1 MTSDTLT
8 NKQQGLTLIELLVA
22 LVISSVIAL
31 AAFSAI
37 VVSRQGFAT
46 VDAASQL
53 RDNARFATDIIQ
65 RLALQT
71 GYQDVI
77 YAATT
82 RPASSTEPANVSG
95 FTNGTPSISGIL
107 VTSTAKAASAVG
119 YGSDVLVLRYQAP
132 ETYPGS
138 GRVDKGIIDC
148 MGRSKTNDTAIPI
161 DRDDR
166 LLSVLYVAESR
177 GQPALMCRTGTAAGQ
192 PLVEGVENFQVLYGI
207 DGDNDSVTDRYMR
220 ADQLIV
226 SGNDV
231 ATKANWDMVR
241 SIKIGLILRS
251 SVGATQESASQTLYP
266 FGNARSSASA
276 TMGSAFAN
284 ATNDPGT
291 VVSAPADRRL
301 RLQTSFTIHLRNEQ
315 NL

>member
-1 MTSDTLT
+1 MTNRTFP
-8 NKQQGLTLIELLVA
+8 NEQRGLTLIELLVA

-71 GYQDVI
+71 GYQDVA
-77 YAATT
+77 YSATI
-82 RPASSTEPANVSG
+82 RPASSTAPPNVSG
-95 FTNGTPSISGIL
+95 FTNGTPSVSGFL
-107 VTSTAKAASAVG
+107 VTSTTKALGTTG
-119 YGSDVLVLRYQAP
+119 YGSDVLILRYQAP

-138 GRVDKGIIDC
+138 GEVDKGIIDC
-148 MGRSKTNDTAIPI
+148 MGRSKANDDDIPI

-166 LLSVLYVAESR
+166 LLSVLYVADSL
-177 GQPALMCRTGTAAGQ
+177 GQPALMCRTESGSGQ

-226 SGNDV
+226 AGNDA

-251 SVGATQESASQTLYP
+251 SVGATQETASQTLYP
-266 FGNARSSASA
+266 FGNARASASA
-276 TMGSAFAN
+276 AMGSAFAN
-284 ATNDPGT
+284 SANDPGT
-291 VVSAPADRRL
+291 VASAPADRRL

>member
-1 MTSDTLT
+1 MRRAYSS
-8 NKQQGLTLIELLVA
+8 QHGLTLIELLVA

-53 RDNARFATDIIQ
+53 RDNARFATEIMQ
-65 RLALQT
+65 RLGVQT
-71 GYQDVI
+71 GFQDVR
-77 YAATT
+77 YAATK
-82 RPASSTEPANVSG
+82 RSASNTEPANISG
-95 FTNGTPSISGIL
+95 FDNGTPSVSGIL
-107 VTSTAKAASAVG
+107 VTSTTKSTTAVG
-119 YGSDVLVLRYQAP
+119 YGSDVLILRYQAP

-138 GRVDKGIIDC
+138 GQIDRGIIDC
-148 MGRSKTNDTAIPI
+148 MGRPASTVVT
-161 DRDDR
+161 DRDER

-177 GQPALMCRTGTAAGQ
+177 GQPALMCRNGAGSGQ
-192 PLVEGVENFQVLYGI
+192 PLVESVENFQVLYGI

-220 ADQLIV
+220 ANQLIV
-226 SGNDV
+226 AGDDV
-231 ATKANWDMVR
+231 ATKANWEKVR

-251 SVGATQESASQTLYP
+251 SVGATQETASQTLHP
-266 FGNARSSASA
+266 FGSAKASASA
-276 TMGSAFAN
+276 AIGSAFADS
-284 ATNDPGT
+284 TNDPGT
-291 VVSAPADRRL
+291 VFIAPADRRL

>member
-1 MTSDTLT
+1 MTQTFQIS
-8 NKQQGLTLIELLVA
+8 KQRGLTLIELLVA

-53 RDNARFATDIIQ
+53 RDNARFASDVIQ

-71 GYQDVI
+71 GYQDVA

-82 RPASSTEPANVSG
+82 RVGSASAVAPNVFG
-95 FTNGTPSISGIL
+95 FNNGTPS
-107 VTSTAKAASAVG
+107 STDPLNTFTTKAASAVG
-119 YGSDVLVLRYQAP
+119 YGSDVLVLRYQTV
-132 ETYPGS
+132 ETFPGS
-138 GRVDKGIIDC
+138 GVSDRSIIDC
-148 MGRSKTNDTAIPI
+148 FGTAETAIPV

-166 LLSVLYVAESR
+166 LGSVLYVAESR
-177 GQPALMCRTGTAAGQ
+177 GEPSLMCKTHNASTTAQ
-192 PLVEGVENFQVLYGI
+192 PLVQGVENFQVLYGV
-207 DGDNDSVTDRYMR
+207 DPDNDSIADRYMR
-220 ADQLIV
+220 ADQLTIA
-226 SGNDV
+226 GNDA
-231 ATKANWDMVR
+231 ATNANWRMVR

-251 SVGATQESASQTLYP
+251 AVGATQETATRTWYP
-266 FGNARSSASA
+266 FGVARASASGA
-276 TMGSAFAN
+276 SGSAFSN

-291 VVSAPADRRL
+291 VFNAPADRRL
-301 RLQTSFTIHLRNEQ
+301 RQQTSFTIHLRNEQ

>member
-1 MTSDTLT
+1 MKPYPLHKSR
-8 NKQQGLTLIELLVA
+8 QAGLTLIELLVA

-37 VVSRQGFAT
+37 VVSRQGFST
-46 VDAASQL
+46 VDSASQL

-65 RLALQT
+65 RLSVQT
-71 GYQDVI
+71 GYQDVK
-77 YAATT
+77 YAASA
-82 RPASSTEPANVSG
+82 ASSASNTQPPNISG

-107 VTSTAKAASAVG
+107 VTSTAKTASATG
-119 YGSDVLVLRYQAP
+119 YGSDVLILRYQAP

-138 GRVDKGIIDC
+138 GQVDKGVIDC
-148 MGRSKTNDTAIPI
+148 MGNPATTISI

-166 LLSVLYVAESR
+166 MMSVLYVAESR
-177 GQPALMCRTGTAAGQ
+177 GQPALMCRTGAGAGQ
-192 PLVEGVENFQVLYGI
+192 PLVEGVENFQVLYGV

-226 SGNDV
+226 SGNEA
-231 ATKANWDMVR
+231 ATKANWQMVR

-251 SVGATQESASQTLYP
+251 NVGATQETASQTLYP
-266 FGNARSSASA
+266 LGNARASASA
-276 TMGSAFAN
+276 ALGSAFAD
-284 ATNDPGT
+284 AANDPGT
-291 VVSAPADRRL
+291 VLVAPADRRL